1 VTSACRSPALGKAIA
16 LALLRGGRARLGERV
31 AIHDLGRTGEATIVP
46 RTFLDP
52 EGKRLHA

>member
-1 VTSACRSPALGKAIA
+1 VTSACHSPALGKPIG
-16 LALLRGGRARLGERV
+16 LALLRGGRARLGERIAV
-31 AIHDLGRTGEATIVP
+31 HDLGKTCEATIVP